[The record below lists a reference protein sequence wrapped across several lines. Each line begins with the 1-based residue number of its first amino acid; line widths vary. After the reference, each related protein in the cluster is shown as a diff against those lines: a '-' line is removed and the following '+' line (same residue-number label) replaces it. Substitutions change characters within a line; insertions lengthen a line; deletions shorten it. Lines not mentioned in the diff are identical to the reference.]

1 MPTVILDAGHGRNT
15 PGKRTLN
22 GSKGVVNEWTI
33 NNAVCVKIQKILS
46 AYNVTVRRTDDTDG
60 SSDVSLASRVSKTN
74 SINPDLFVSIHHNA
88 VGSSTWSSAT
98 GVEVYYH
105 PQGTANDRKIAS
117 ILAPKLAAKTG
128 LRNRGVKTAA
138 YYVLNCRPT
147 AILVEGGFMDSSV
160 DYPVITSDRGQ
171 TAYAEA
177 VAETIIEFLDLK
189 PKNGATP
196 TKNYNNIPSNNTNTV
211 TGSDFRVRITTSIL
225 NIRKSDS
232 FSSAVVGTVKK
243 GQVFT
248 IVKVSN
254 GLGKLKSGAGW
265 ISMNE
270 AYVEKLDSVG
280 GSATSSTSTYKIKV
294 VNCSYLN
301 ARKGPGTNYAV
312 ASSVRVGTVLTIVG
326 ETNGWLKTKSGLYVY
341 KEYTKKI

>member
-1 MPTVILDAGHGRNT
+1 MANKVLVLDAGHGRNT

-22 GSKGVVNEWTI
+22 GSKGVVNEWVM

-46 AYNVTVRRTDDTDG
+46 NYNVTVKRTDDTDG

-88 VGSSTWSSAT
+88 VGSSTWSRAT

-105 PQGTANDRKIAS
+105 PQGTANDKKIAS

-189 PKNGATP
+189 PKNGTTTP
-196 TKNYNNIPSNNTNTV
+196 TKDNTTNTV

-225 NIRKSDS
+225 NIRKTDS

-270 AYVEKLDSVG
+270 AYVEKLDSIG
-280 GSATSSTSTYKIKV
+280 GSTTSGTSTYKIKV

>member
-1 MPTVILDAGHGRNT
+1 MPTVVLDAGHGKNT

-22 GSKGVVNEWTI
+22 GDKGVINEWVM

-46 AYNVTVRRTDDTDG
+46 NYNVTVKRTDDTDG

-105 PQGTANDRKIAS
+105 PQGTANDKKMAS
-117 ILAPKLAAKTG
+117 ILAPKLSAKTG

-138 YYVLNCRPT
+138 YYVLNCKPT

-160 DYPVITSDRGQ
+160 DYPVITSDKGQ

-177 VAETIIEFLDLK
+177 VAEAIIEFLNLK
-189 PKNGATP
+189 PKAQSKPSDN
-196 TKNYNNIPSNNTNTV
+196 KPSNTV
-211 TGSDFRVRITTSIL
+211 SGSDFKVRIKTLL

-232 FSSAVVGTVKK
+232 LNSAVVGTVKK

-254 GLGKLKSGAGW
+254 GMGKLKSGAGW
-265 ISMNE
+265 ISMDKN
-270 AYVEKLDSVG
+270 YVEKIEGSG
-280 GSATSSTSTYKIKV
+280 GSATSGTSTYKIKV

-312 ASSVRVGTVLTIVG
+312 ASSVKVGTVLTIID
-326 ETNGWLKTKSGLYVY
+326 EKNGWLKTKSGLYIY
-341 KEYTKKI
+341 KDYTKKI